1 MHIIDPKLA
10 ETLLATYG
18 YPAIFL
24 LVMLES
30 AGIPLPGETI
40 LVSASIYAGTLRGL
54 DIRFVI
60 GVAAAGAIIGDNI
73 GFWVGR
79 TFGQR
84 LLTRWGYLIG
94 LDERK
99 LKLGQ
104 YLFIRHGGKIVF
116 FGRFVALLR
125 ALAAILAGINRFSP
139 FRFFVLNAAGG
150 IVWAT
155 VFGLAGY
162 LFGKDVHRIAGP
174 IGWAALVLALVAAF
188 ILWRFFKSHEEQLIA
203 NAEAELS
210 NASQQRSTSF
220 LR

>member
-40 LVSASIYAGTLRGL
+40 LVSASIYASTLRGL
-54 DIRFVI
+54 DIRFVL

-84 LLTRWGYLIG
+84 LLTLG
-94 LDERK
+94 LFDRA
-99 LKLGQ
+99 GQ
-104 YLFIRHGGKIVF
+104 TK
-116 FGRFVALLR
+116 A
-125 ALAAILAGINRFSP
+125 
-139 FRFFVLNAAGG
+139 
-150 IVWAT
+150 
-155 VFGLAGY
+155 
-162 LFGKDVHRIAGP
+162 
-174 IGWAALVLALVAAF
+174 
-188 ILWRFFKSHEEQLIA
+188 
-203 NAEAELS
+203 
-210 NASQQRSTSF
+210 
-220 LR
+220 